1 MVKFICGMFVGG
13 FIGVMMMALCVASGN
28 ADREE
33 EKKMMTVINREK
45 ERKCKD
51 CPFLKVKAGV
61 LPQQYCAAA
70 LPSEDWERVC
80 PLKGEDNSQAEKD
93 ADLKCPKCGHEVKA
107 WFVEMDKDKHLV
119 CPYCGARL

>member
-1 MVKFICGMFVGG
+1 MQNTKNLHIAECAERDWAMVKFLVGLFVGG

-33 EKKMMTVINREK
+33 EKKMMTVINHEK

-51 CPFLKVKAGV
+51 CPYFKVKAGV
-61 LPQQYCAAA
+61 IPQQYCAAA

-80 PLKGEDNSQAEKD
+80 PL
-93 ADLKCPKCGHEVKA
+93 EVKDEES
-107 WFVEMDKDKHLV
+107 V
-119 CPYCGARL
+119 